1 MQPLLVPH
9 FDKGDLGISRDV
21 NSLSLFAFAHF
32 GELESLK
39 NDFPIFGKRITYP
52 NKEDRF
58 ETFQKWEMP

>member
-21 NSLSLFAFAHF
+21 NSLSLFTFAHF

-39 NDFPIFGKRITYP
+39 NDFPIFGKRIIQIL
-52 NKEDRF
+52 EDRF